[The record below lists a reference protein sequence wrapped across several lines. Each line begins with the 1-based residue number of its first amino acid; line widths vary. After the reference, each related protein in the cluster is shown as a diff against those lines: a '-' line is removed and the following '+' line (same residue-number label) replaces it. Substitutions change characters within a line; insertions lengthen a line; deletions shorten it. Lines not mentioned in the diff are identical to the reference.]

1 MPLTTLAIP
10 LSALQEIGISENCKV
25 NYQLTPDELVL
36 QTLERKEG
44 TINDTGALCINTGKY
59 TGRSPQDKFIVK
71 DSLTENTVFWNNF
84 NIPIE
89 TKYYQNLKLP
99 DCQDHE
105 I

>member
-89 TKYYQNLKLP
+89 TKYYQNLKKEMN
-99 DCQDHE
+99 Q
-105 I
+105 